1 MTSPDIHYR
10 TVPNSS
16 ESQERQKG
24 DVMSLVKFTV
34 TDPHEMASVLPTESV
49 AELKLKKD
57 QAVEL
62 IIQAIHVLPV
72 KE

>member
-24 DVMSLVKFTV
+24 DVMFLVKFTV
-34 TDPHEMASVLPTESV
+34 IDPHETASVLTTESV
-49 AELKLKKD
+49 TEL
-57 QAVEL
+57 
-62 IIQAIHVLPV
+62 
-72 KE
+72 

>member
-1 MTSPDIHYR
+1 MTSPDIHYW

-34 TDPHEMASVLPTESV
+34 IDPHDTASVLTTESV
-49 AELKLKKD
+49 TEL
-57 QAVEL
+57 
-62 IIQAIHVLPV
+62 
-72 KE
+72 